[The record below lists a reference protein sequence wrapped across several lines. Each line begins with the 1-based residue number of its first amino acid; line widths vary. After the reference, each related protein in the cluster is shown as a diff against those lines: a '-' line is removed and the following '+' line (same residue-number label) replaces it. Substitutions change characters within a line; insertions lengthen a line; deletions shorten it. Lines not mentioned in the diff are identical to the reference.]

1 MCMRRLI
8 CAYVSAAVLALSFVT
23 LSNAQNP
30 PGERHPNLRIENFGC
45 INENYYRGAQPSKK
59 DYADLAALG
68 VKTIIDLQRDGEAGE
83 QKLVEASGM
92 KFFRIGLT
100 TSSAPTPEQIS
111 QFLNIVND
119 PVNQPVFVHCKGGR
133 HRTSVM
139 TAVYR
144 QSHDSWT
151 PDQAYAEMKRYE
163 FEIGFVSHN
172 TLKNYVFDY
181 PNHLDHGGVTNSQQ
195 PLKATVSSH

>member
-1 MCMRRLI
+1 MRRFL
-8 CAYVSAAVLALSFVT
+8 CAYVNAAILALSFVT

-30 PGERHPNLRIENFGC
+30 QGERHPNIRIENFGC
-45 INENYYRGAQPSKK
+45 INENYYRGAQPGKK

-83 QKLVEASGM
+83 QKLVEAAGM

-100 TSSAPTPEQIS
+100 TSAAPTPEQTS
-111 QFLNIVND
+111 QFLQIVND

-133 HRTSVM
+133 HRTGEM

-144 QSHDSWT
+144 ITHDNWSA
-151 PDQAYAEMKRYE
+151 DNAYAEMKQYE
-163 FEIGFVSHN
+163 FEKGFISHS

-181 PNHLDHGGVTNSQQ
+181 PNHLDRGGVANSQQ
-195 PLKATVSSH
+195 PLKATASSH